1 MGYIENNLQPGE
13 KVVYKTEFH
22 WIINLWSYIFL
33 FTAICSF
40 AVAIISIAIGA
51 TEHGNLIWLGFML
64 GSLLLSVSFTLNLD
78 AWLKSKTAE
87 FGVTNKRII
96 MKVGFFQKDSLE
108 VSLNE
113 IKLIEVKRGA
123 LCQSFDLDYGT
134 FKIYSTIGTKG
145 VYHKINM
152 PYEFKKQIESARV
165 KMGTV
170 VHAQ

>member
-1 MGYIENNLQPGE
+1 MGYIENNLKPGE
-13 KVVYKTEFH
+13 KVVFKTEFH
-22 WIINLWSYIFL
+22 WIIHSWSYTFF

-40 AVAIISIAIGA
+40 AVAIISIAISAG
-51 TEHGNLIWLGFML
+51 TSEHENLIGLGFLL
-64 GSLLLSVSFTLNLD
+64 GSLLLSFSFGLSLD

-96 MKVGFFQKDSLE
+96 MKGGFFQKDSLE

-123 LCQSFDLDYGT
+123 LSQSFDLDYGT
-134 FKIYSTIGTKG
+134 LIITSTIGTKG
-145 VYHKINM
+145 VYRKIKM

-170 VHAQ
+170 